1 MSYLGAEEFIIAVLM
16 VGSFLYGVC
25 IQKYKLFP
33 LKQLVQVKK
42 RLQGPAAVDSLVLP
56 LHVSRRSLFELF
68 PRQADVVM
76 VGDSLTG
83 YVEWDDLFPQ
93 LSIAN
98 RGINGDTT
106 YGLRQRIPGILATK
120 AKRAIIC
127 IGLNDFIAGR
137 SVNDA
142 FTDYTA
148 SVEAL
153 LEAGLQVHI
162 LSTVLSRSPAANS
175 KILELNKRLLPYAA
189 SKGLTFTN
197 LNALLAVDDML
208 STDFTYDGTHLRA
221 AAYVEW
227 QKAIAALVT
236 A

>member
-1 MSYLGAEEFIIAVLM
+1 MVEHGSVVIVAVLA
-16 VGSFLYGVC
+16 FAYGLS

-33 LKQLVQVKK
+33 LKQLVQIKK
-42 RLQGPAAVDSLVLP
+42 KLRRAKADDELVSQF
-56 LHVSRRSLFELF
+56 HVSRRSLFDLF
-68 PRQADVVM
+68 PRDADVVM

-83 YVEWDDLFPQ
+83 YVEWDDLFPH

-120 AKRAIIC
+120 AKTAIVC
-127 IGLNDFIAGR
+127 IGLNDFTAGR
-137 SVNDA
+137 SVDDA

-148 SVEAL
+148 SVEAML
-153 LEAGLQVHI
+153 AGGLKVHI
-162 LSTVLSRSPAANS
+162 LSTVLSRSPASND
-175 KILELNKRLLPYAA
+175 KINELNRQLLRYAQA
-189 SKGLTFTN
+189 KGLSFTD
-197 LNALLAVDDML
+197 LNRHLSANGML
-208 STDFTYDGTHLRA
+208 KQEFTYDGTHLRA

-227 QKAIAALVT
+227 HKAIAPLVQ